1 MRILFVTWFACKI
14 ENEKEYISLNFN
26 NSELSDVKH
35 IIINTS
41 SSEMTIKLIL
51 FYYTKKFINTDIE
64 LSVNNN
70 FEFLHAHYSNTH
82 VNSIEHRGIP
92 TIIGEFFRNYF
103 FYYRIGLSCD
113 IFYKTD
119 DLSIE
124 EFMKTKNYETTL
136 LIDNFILY
144 KKDEN

>member
-1 MRILFVTWFACKI
+1 MSWFICSIK
-14 ENEKEYISLNFN
+14 NEKEYSSLNFN

-41 SSEMTIKLIL
+41 SSDKAIKLIL
-51 FYYTKKFINTDIE
+51 FYYSKKFINTNIGLE
-64 LSVNNN
+64 VNRH
-70 FEFLHAHYSNTH
+70 FEYLHKHYFENHLTEVENH
-82 VNSIEHRGIP
+82 GMPAILGDL
-92 TIIGEFFRNYF
+92 FRKYF
-103 FYYRIGLSCD
+103 CHYRIGKSFN
-113 IFYKTD
+113 IFSKMD

-136 LIDNFILY
+136 LIDTHNNFMLY